1 MPMYNLI
8 EYSNNYSKTLGSL
21 WQYYRDEPTL
31 NNAGASDSFPGYK
44 TAFKCKEKLAGSKED
59 NATKAVQIIAPLK
72 YLSNFSRILQKPWN
86 NCEIKLILR
95 WSENCVIYNT
105 ATKQDTTFARN
116 DTKLHVLVLTLS
128 VDDKEK
134 LLQQFKSGFKRTIN
148 CNKYEPKPTKQN
160 APNHFFNWTKFSGR
174 KQTFC
179 FSI

>member
-44 TAFKCKEKLAGSKED
+44 ASFKCKEKLAGSKED
-59 NATKAVQIIAPLK
+59 NGTKAVQIIVPLK

-95 WSENCVIYNT
+95 WSESFVIYNT

-128 VDDKEK
+128 TDDKEK
-134 LLQQFKSGFKRTIN
+134 LLQQLKSRLKRTIN
-148 CNKYEPKPTKQN
+148 AINMNQN
-160 APNHFFNWTKFSGR
+160 QQDRMLQTNVLIFQLNQIFR
-174 KQTFC
+174 KETDLLF
-179 FSI
+179 

>member
-72 YLSNFSRILQKPWN
+72 YLSNFSRILQKP
-86 NCEIKLILR
+86 
-95 WSENCVIYNT
+95 
-105 ATKQDTTFARN
+105 
-116 DTKLHVLVLTLS
+116 
-128 VDDKEK
+128 
-134 LLQQFKSGFKRTIN
+134 
-148 CNKYEPKPTKQN
+148 
-160 APNHFFNWTKFSGR
+160 
-174 KQTFC
+174 
-179 FSI
+179 